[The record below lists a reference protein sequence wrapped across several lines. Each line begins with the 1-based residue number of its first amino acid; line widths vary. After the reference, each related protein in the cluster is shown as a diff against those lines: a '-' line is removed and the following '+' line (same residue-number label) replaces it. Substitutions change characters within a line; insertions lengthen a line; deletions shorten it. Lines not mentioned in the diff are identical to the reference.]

1 MKLILTSEVAKLGLA
16 GDIVDVKPGYG
27 RNYLLPQGKA
37 IAWTRG
43 AESQIAGIQRARDA
57 REVRDNAHANTLRD
71 QIEALQVK
79 IEARAGEAGQLF
91 GSVSPTAIV
100 LAIKKAGGP
109 AIDKRAIVLS
119 KPVKTVG
126 RHSVGVTLTDDVSA
140 RLLIEVVG
148 SH

>member
-16 GDIVDVKPGYG
+16 GDIVDVKPGFG

-43 AESQIAGIQRARDA
+43 AESQIAGIKRARDA
-57 REVRDNAHANTLRD
+57 REVRDNDHANTLRD

-91 GSVSPTAIV
+91 GSVSPTAIA
-100 LAIKKAGGP
+100 LAVKKAGGP

-119 KPVKTVG
+119 KPIKTVG
-126 RHSVGVTLTDDVSA
+126 RHSVGVSLTDAVTA
-140 RLLIEVVG
+140 RLAIEVVG
-148 SH
+148 GH